1 VLISAGAIRIKGISM
16 TAFFGRVLFLAL
28 ALAAL
33 PLATAQA
40 KSVTLTYLGYL
51 AGFPV
56 LQMTAQADLPVGA
69 DGAVGDGVYGLNAN
83 IVTQGSLATLY
94 PYRMTVSANGRLA
107 DGRALPT
114 QFHSEGQI
122 MSKTESVTLTYAKN
136 GTVDIK
142 AVPLTRQAQ
151 DAAAKGTANGTIDPG
166 SLVLAVIANFAQKGT
181 CTASYKLFDG
191 VRRYDLNVTEVGDG
205 NIQMYKRSHYQGP
218 ATACQAVP
226 QLIQGF
232 AQMAVESK
240 LYPESAKIWIANA
253 VPGMPAVPVRIY
265 TQNALGEMVFDLIEV
280 Q

>member
-1 VLISAGAIRIKGISM
+1 M
-16 TAFFGRVLFLAL
+16 TWILGRVACLAL

-33 PLATAQA
+33 PLASAAA
-40 KSVTLTYLGYL
+40 KPVTLTYLGYL

-69 DGAVGDGVYGLNAN
+69 SGTVTDGVYGLNAD

-94 PYRMTVSANGRLA
+94 PYRMTVAANGRLA
-107 DGRALPT
+107 AAQAKPT

-122 MSKTESVTLTYAKN
+122 MSKTESVTLTYHTDGK
-136 GTVDIK
+136 VDIS
-142 AVPLTRQAQ
+142 AVPMTRQAQ
-151 DAAAKGTANGTIDPG
+151 DAAAKGTANGTIDPA
-166 SLVLAVIANFAQKGT
+166 SLVLAVIANYAQKDT
-181 CTASYKLFDG
+181 CTARYRLFDG
-191 VRRYDLNVTEVGDG
+191 VRRYDLNGTEVGNG
-205 NIQMYKRSHYQGP
+205 NVQMYKRSFYQGP

-232 AQMAVESK
+232 PQMAVESK

-265 TQNALGEMVFDLIEV
+265 TQNALGEMVFDLIGV